1 MNQNSLQATIHRHAA
16 KLGAYHAAC
25 FTKSVTKLIQRHP
38 EAATEDFISGAAVEW
53 ARGVAAECAR
63 IRAIDAALATMPP
76 GYEALADAAKY
87 ESYITADD
95 FVCAALRA
103 HGNATQAMSR
113 MRRMVPG
120 EPGR

>member
-1 MNQNSLQATIHRHAA
+1 MNQNSLRAEIERQAA
-16 KLGAYHAAC
+16 KLGAYHAAV

-38 EAATEDFISGAAVEW
+38 EAATEDFISGAAAEW
-53 ARGVAAECAR
+53 ARGVAAERAR
-63 IRAIDAALATMPP
+63 ILAIDAALATMPS

-87 ESYITADD
+87 ESQITADD
-95 FVCAALRA
+95 FVRQALRA
-103 HGNATQAMSR
+103 HGNATQAFAR